1 MKILERH
8 AVLFGY
14 FIHARETFSLEKHN
28 YMTEQ
33 QDLFLKIKLFLNGK
47 IQKVMKKLDNF
58 NDSNMDKNSFVL
70 SGTLGTVEE

>member
-14 FIHARETFSLEKHN
+14 FIHARETFFLEKHN

-47 IQKVMKKLDNF
+47 I
-58 NDSNMDKNSFVL
+58 
-70 SGTLGTVEE
+70 

>member
-47 IQKVMKKLDNF
+47 I
-58 NDSNMDKNSFVL
+58 
-70 SGTLGTVEE
+70 